1 MGEILQTVAGQKV
14 ALKWKNQGARGSQF
28 LPMYMMLV
36 EFASD

>member
-1 MGEILQTVAGQKV
+1 MGEILQTAAGQKV
-14 ALKWKNQGARGSQF
+14 ALKWKKQGARGNQF